1 MTILVLCTKSYRQ
14 AIAALHGNHGTELD
28 ELLVPHLEL
37 FAGVR

>member
-28 ELLVPHLEL
+28 GKRQAIHVLVKP
-37 FAGVR
+37 